1 MPVSFSY
8 SSNRSSSRSD
18 SSSVPVER
26 DPVAA
31 LPAYDLEWERPPAP
45 IALFVYNR
53 LDHTRRTVEALR
65 ANHLA
70 GQSDLF
76 IFADA
81 AKDEPGAAAVAA
93 VRKFIRAIDG
103 FRSVTIRE
111 RERNLGLSNSII
123 RGVTQLCR
131 EQGRAIVLED
141 DLLTTPDFLTFLN
154 RGLDRYENVAQV
166 FSVTGFNFPIAVPPD
181 YPYDA
186 YASVRSCSWGWAT
199 WKDRWEKARWS
210 VSAFD
215 DLISTPEGR
224 RRVDQAGPDLAP
236 MLALQAAGKI
246 QGWDVIWGF
255 EHLRHSAVAIRPA
268 ISKIYNIGFDG
279 SGIHCRR
286 APFQQSALPS
296 EGSSGQRFP
305 EVVTPDPYFADKI
318 AGLHRL
324 SYTTKLL
331 QTWSRYIRPRA
342 GR

>member
-1 MPVSFSY
+1 MMSVSFSY
-8 SSNRSSSRSD
+8 PPSL
-18 SSSVPVER
+18 PAER
-26 DPVAA
+26 DPGAA
-31 LPAYDLEWERPPAP
+31 LPAYDSELQRPPAP

-65 ANHLA
+65 TNYLA

-81 AKDEPGAAAVAA
+81 AKDESGAAAVAA
-93 VRKFIRAIDG
+93 VRRFIRAIDG
-103 FRSVTIRE
+103 FRSVTISE

-131 EQGRAIVLED
+131 QQRRAIVLED
-141 DLLTTPDFLTFLN
+141 DLLTTPDFLTFMN

-166 FSVTGFNFPIAVPPD
+166 FSVTGFNFPIAVPPN

-199 WKDRWEKARWS
+199 WKDRWEKAKWS

-215 DLISTPEGR
+215 DLNSTPEGQ
-224 RRVDQAGPDLAP
+224 RRVHQAGPDLAH
-236 MLALQAAGKI
+236 MLRLQAAGKI

-255 EHLRHSAVAIRPA
+255 EHLRHQAVAIRPA
-268 ISKIYNIGFDG
+268 ISKVYNIGFDG

-286 APFQQSALPS
+286 APFQQSALRG
-296 EGSSGQRFP
+296 EGLSAQRFP
-305 EVVTPDPYFADKI
+305 EVITPDPYFGEKI
-318 AGLHRL
+318 MRLHRP
-324 SYTTKLL
+324 SYAQKM
-331 QTWSRYIRPRA
+331 WRACSRYFPSRA
-342 GR
+342 GRSR